1 MRCSK
6 KHWLPNKLYKLYGHR
21 QTKISQ
27 YSPNWVLSRM
37 RTESSLKSAMCT
49 VSSTVV
55 NAQETS
61 DGASDADIG
70 GETERERELTQVG
83 EQWPETGRAREKPRH
98 ISQQLQFTLSRP
110 RLSAWGSGG
119 KESFSSIFG
128 ET

>member
-6 KHWLPNKLYKLYGHR
+6 KYWLPNKLYKLYGHR

-70 GETERERELTQVG
+70 GETERERENSHKWESSGLR
-83 EQWPETGRAREKPRH
+83 PEELERSPGTSPNN
-98 ISQQLQFTLSRP
+98 
-110 RLSAWGSGG
+110 
-119 KESFSSIFG
+119 FSSPYRG
-128 ET
+128 HA

>member
-70 GETERERELTQVG
+70 GETERTH
-83 EQWPETGRAREKPRH
+83 TSGRA
-98 ISQQLQFTLSRP
+98 
-110 RLSAWGSGG
+110 AA
-119 KESFSSIFG
+119 
-128 ET
+128 